1 MTDMPPLPPVG
12 DRPMTDREAE
22 LAQFMALLQDGRPK
36 SAMVLALAR
45 TPFAMRLLT
54 LTIVVITCLLGV
66 PMDAYRLLAMMI

>member
-12 DRPMTDREAE
+12 ERPMTDREAE

-36 SAMVLALAR
+36 SAIDLALLQ

-54 LTIVVITCLLGV
+54 LTIIIVTCLLGV
-66 PMDAYRLLAMMI
+66 PMDAYRLLARMI